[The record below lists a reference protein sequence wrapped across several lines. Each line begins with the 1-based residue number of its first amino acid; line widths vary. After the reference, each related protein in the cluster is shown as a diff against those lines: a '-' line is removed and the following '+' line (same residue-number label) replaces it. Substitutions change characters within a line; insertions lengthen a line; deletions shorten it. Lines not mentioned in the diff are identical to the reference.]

1 MHTMISGKLLLVPLI
16 PMATALLVMAAR
28 RKPNLRETFSIA
40 GAALTFLIVLSL
52 LPRVL
57 AGGTW
62 SYELVTLYPGIA
74 VKFHLDGLGMLFAG
88 TSSFL
93 WIAAALYSIGY
104 LRGLKE
110 HAQTRFYCCY
120 ALSVG
125 AGLGVALSGS
135 LFTLY
140 LCYEMISIFTYPLV
154 MHHQD
159 ERGYYGGRK
168 YLIYLMFTSKAFLL
182 PALALTYVLCG
193 TLDFSVS
200 GIMHGSFPPGADTTL
215 VTVTFLLFLFGF
227 AKAGIM
233 PLHTW
238 LPDAMVAPTPVS
250 ALLHAVVVVT
260 AGVFALCRVMLS
272 LFGVQLLSQT
282 GLGLFTAYFVSFT
295 IIVASVIA
303 LTRTD
308 LKARLAYSTVSQ
320 LSYIVLGVALLT
332 PRAITGGLLHITN
345 HAFAKITLFFCA
357 GAIAVA
363 SGKKDIREFGGLGYR
378 MPFTMIAFALASLSL
393 IGIPP
398 ASGFVSKWFL
408 SMGAMDGHNV
418 VILAVLMTSSLLN
431 AGYFVPIVLTA
442 FFGSPP
448 VGEPVASGS
457 LERAPFIVLMVA
469 PLCVCGVI
477 SVLLGIFPDLLL
489 RIVRLMTGGSVS
501 G

>member
-1 MHTMISGKLLLVPLI
+1 MITTVSAKLFIAPLI
-16 PMATALLVMAAR
+16 PMVTGLLILAAGK
-28 RKPNLRETFSIA
+28 KPNLREAFSVV
-40 GAALTFLIVLSL
+40 GAVLTFLTVLSL
-52 LPRVL
+52 LPFVL
-57 AGGTW
+57 AGGTA
-62 SYELVTLYPGIA
+62 EFTLATLYPGIS

-88 TSSFL
+88 TASSL
-93 WIAAALYSIGY
+93 WIAAALYCIGY

-110 HAQTRFYCCY
+110 HAQTRFYFCY
-120 ALSVG
+120 AVSVG
-125 AGLGVALSGS
+125 AGLGVAFSGS

-140 LCYEMISIFTYPLV
+140 LFYELISIFTYPLV

-159 ERGYYGGRK
+159 ADGYYGGRK

-182 PALALTYVLCG
+182 PAMALTYVLCG
-193 TLDFSVS
+193 TLDFSVGEVLG
-200 GIMHGSFPPGADTTL
+200 GIFPQGADPTL
-215 VTVTFLLFLFGF
+215 VTITFLLFLFGF

-250 ALLHAVVVVT
+250 ALLHAVVVVK

-272 LFGVQLLSQT
+272 LFGVGLLERT

-303 LTRTD
+303 LTRTN

-320 LSYIVLGVALLT
+320 LSYIILGVALLT
-332 PRAITGGLLHITN
+332 PNAITGGLLHITN
-345 HAFAKITLFFCA
+345 HAFSKITLFFCA

-378 MPFTMIAFALASLSL
+378 MPFTMIAFGLASLSL

-398 ASGFVSKWFL
+398 VSGFVSKWFL
-408 SMGAMDGHNV
+408 SLGAMDTRNGI
-418 VILAVLMTSSLLN
+418 ILAVLMTSSLLN
-431 AGYFVPIVLTA
+431 AGYFVPIFLTA
-442 FFGSPP
+442 FFGTPP
-448 VGEPVASGS
+448 AGELVITGS
-457 LERAPFIVLMVA
+457 LEKTPLVALMVV
-469 PLCVCGVI
+469 PLFVCGLI

-489 RIVRLMTGGSVS
+489 RIIGLLTGR
-501 G
+501 

>member
-1 MHTMISGKLLLVPLI
+1 MVSAKLLIVPLI
-16 PMATALLVMAAR
+16 PVATGLLVLAAR
-28 RKPNLRETFSIA
+28 RKPNLRETSSVA
-40 GAALTFLIVLSL
+40 GAALTFLTVLSL
-52 LPRVL
+52 LPHVL

-62 SYELVTLYPGIA
+62 TCDLITLYPGIA
-74 VKFHLDGLGMLFAG
+74 VKFRLDALGMLFAG
-88 TSSFL
+88 TASFL

-120 ALSVG
+120 AVSVG

-140 LCYEMISIFTYPLV
+140 LCYELISIFTYPLV

-159 ERGYYGGRK
+159 DKGYYGGRK

-193 TLDFSVS
+193 TLDFSAGDLML
-200 GIMHGSFPPGADTTL
+200 GIFPPGADPTL

-250 ALLHAVVVVT
+250 ALLHAVVVVK
-260 AGVFALCRVMLS
+260 AGIFALCRVMLS
-272 LFGVQLLSQT
+272 LFGVQLLDQT

-363 SGKKDIREFGGLGYR
+363 SGKNDIREFGGLGYR
-378 MPFTMIAFALASLSL
+378 MPLTMTAFGLASLSL

-398 ASGFVSKWFL
+398 VSGFVSKWFL
-408 SMGAMDGHNV
+408 SLGAMDSRNLI
-418 VILAVLMTSSLLN
+418 ILAVLMTSSLLN

-442 FFGSPP
+442 FFGTPP
-448 VGEPVASGS
+448 VGEPVAVGS
-457 LERAPFIVLMVA
+457 LERAPLIALMVV
-469 PLCVCGVI
+469 PLFICGLI

-489 RIVRLMTGGSVS
+489 ALAGLMGG
-501 G
+501 GK

>member
-1 MHTMISGKLLLVPLI
+1 MNSLVSAKLLIAPLI
-16 PMATALLVMAAR
+16 PMATGLLVMAAG
-28 RKPNLRETFSIA
+28 RKPNLRETFSVA
-40 GAALTFLIVLSL
+40 GAVLTFLTVLSL
-52 LPRVL
+52 LPHVL

-62 SYELVTLYPGIA
+62 AYDLVTIYPGIA
-74 VKFHLDGLGMLFAG
+74 VKFRLDALGILFAC
-88 TSSFL
+88 TASFL

-104 LRGLKE
+104 LRGLGG
-110 HAQTRFYCCY
+110 HAQTRFYFCY
-120 ALSVG
+120 AVSVG
-125 AGLGVALSGS
+125 AGLGVAFSGS

-140 LCYEMISIFTYPLV
+140 LFYEMISIFTYPLV

-159 ERGYYGGRK
+159 EEGYYGGRK

-182 PALALTYVLCG
+182 PAMALTYVLCG

-200 GIMHGSFPPGADTTL
+200 GVMHGSFPPGADPTL
-215 VTVTFLLFLFGF
+215 VTATFLLFLFGF

-250 ALLHAVVVVT
+250 ALLHAVVVVK
-260 AGVFALCRVMLS
+260 AGVFSLCRVMLS
-272 LFGVQLLSQT
+272 LFGVQLLERT

-295 IIVASVIA
+295 IIVASLIA
-303 LTRTD
+303 LTRTN

-320 LSYIVLGVALLT
+320 LSYIILGVALLT
-332 PRAITGGLLHITN
+332 PRAITGGLLHIAN
-345 HAFAKITLFFCA
+345 HAFSKITLFFCA

-378 MPFTMIAFALASLSL
+378 MPFTMTAFGLASLSL

-398 ASGFVSKWFL
+398 VSGFVSKWFL
-408 SMGAMDGHNV
+408 SLGAMDTRNT

-431 AGYFVPIVLTA
+431 AGYFVPIFLTA
-442 FFGSPP
+442 FFGTPP
-448 VGEPVASGS
+448 AGEPVVAGS
-457 LERAPFIVLMVA
+457 LERAPLIALMVV
-469 PLCVCGVI
+469 PLFICGLA

-489 RIVRLMTGGSVS
+489 RLLRLMGG